1 MIARRVLVS
10 VVGALLMLSVAHAQ
24 TAQIGILGKVGTVI
38 GKLKEA
44 LNIKG
49 GLALS
54 CKGLDPGVVVASDT
68 KVIADYC
75 ATQNSLL
82 AFDPTSTDPI
92 KRKVTKQAAANIAR
106 LNREVARRWAPSGAV
121 TGILCLRCP
130 TNPQGTNPDSFP
142 PEGRVWRVD
151 GDLTLR
157 DIVFQG
163 RGTVIVNGNLTI
175 EGNATYDPVSV
186 ANSSVGFIVIAG
198 PAGSGGNIIFKPS
211 GAGIQKIVGAYLAT
225 GTVSLNASGAC
236 STLPLDVSG
245 SVVANAF
252 NVTGRKSLC

>member
-1 MIARRVLVS
+1 MIARRVIFGFI
-10 VVGALLMLSVAHAQ
+10 GALFMLSVAHGQ
-24 TAQIGILGKVGTVI
+24 TAQIGILGKVGTVF
-38 GKLKEA
+38 GKLKES

-49 GLALS
+49 GLVVS
-54 CKGLDPGVVVASDT
+54 CQGLTSSVEVVSGT
-68 KVIADYC
+68 KVISDYC

-82 AFDPTSTDPI
+82 AFDPT
-92 KRKVTKQAAANIAR
+92 KKVTKQAAANIAR
-106 LNREVARRWAPSGAV
+106 LNRDVARRWAPSGTV

-130 TNPQGTNPDSFP
+130 TSPQGTNPDPFP

-175 EGNATYDPVSV
+175 EGNATYDPVST
-186 ANSSVGFIVIAG
+186 ANSSVGFIVITGAS
-198 PAGSGGNIIFKPS
+198 GSGGNITFKPGTS
-211 GAGIQKIVGAYLAT
+211 GIQKIVGAYLAT

-236 STLPLDVSG
+236 STVPLDFTG
-245 SVVANAF
+245 SVVGNAF
-252 NVTGRKSLC
+252 AVDGRKSSC